1 MLKYSFNHTF
11 NQKVENIQ
19 YLTPRLQQGHWRD
32 RRSLPRLM
40 NLRWMT
46 LHHCRPGSRCVA
58 CTWTHRNNNRLGRG
72 HETGTHTHTRSICV
86 SLCFTNKTNEMKA
99 KNTHLD
105 VCYNSDVKLS
115 IDKHLMCTHAH
126 NIWIYILFLCIAEGG
141 RTYWWED
148 KTYKMTNI

>member
-1 MLKYSFNHTF
+1 MLKYSSNHTF
-11 NQKVENIQ
+11 SQKVKIFQ
-19 YLTPRLQQGHWRD
+19 YLTPRLQQGRWRD

-58 CTWTHRNNNRLGRG
+58 CTWTHRNKNRLRRG
-72 HETGTHTHTRSICV
+72 HEPEHINTPAASVFHCASPT
-86 SLCFTNKTNEMKA
+86 KQMKWRQ

-105 VCYNSDVKLS
+105 VCYNSNVKMS
-115 IDKHLMCTHAH
+115 VDKHLMCTHAH
-126 NIWIYILFLCIAEGG
+126 NIWIYVLCIAEDG

-148 KTYKMTNI
+148 KTYKMINI